1 MKYYIIAGERS
12 GDMHAANLM
21 KELKIQ
27 DTAATFRCWGG
38 DMMQAAGGELVRHYK
53 EMAFMGFLEAAAN
66 AFKIARFLRQCKA
79 DILAYQPDVIILVD
93 YAGFNL
99 RIAKFAKERG
109 IKVFYYIS
117 PKIWA
122 WNQGRVHTIK
132 KLVDRMFVILPFE
145 EEFYGKFDYK
155 VDYIGN
161 PIMDTVRNHQASPD
175 FMQRNQLSAKPIIA
189 VLPGSRKQE
198 IESILF
204 IMLSVLPAFRD
215 YQFVVAAV
223 SNLNQSYY
231 ENFNRDP
238 NIKIVYDQTYD
249 LLANAQAALVTS
261 GTATLETALFNVPQ
275 VVCYTTSLIS
285 YWIGRAV
292 IKVPYISLVNL
303 IAGKPVVTELI
314 QNELTG
320 RNIITELKKILTD
333 ENFIQQQKA
342 SYQEIREKLGEANSA
357 AKAAE
362 LMVKYLKNPAS
373 AAVEH

>member
-1 MKYYIIAGERS
+1 LKYYIIAGERS
-12 GDMHAANLM
+12 GDMHAASLM
-21 KELKIQ
+21 LELKAK
-27 DTAATFRCWGG
+27 DPSATFRCWGG
-38 DMMQAAGGELVRHYK
+38 DLMQAAGGELVRHYK
-53 EMAFMGFLEAAAN
+53 DLAFMGFLEAAAN
-66 AFKIARFLRQCKA
+66 ALKVMQFLKECKT
-79 DILAYQPDVIILVD
+79 DILQFKPDVVILVD

-99 RIAKFAKERG
+99 RIAKFAKEQE

-122 WNQGRVHTIK
+122 WNQSRVHHIK
-132 KLVDRMFVILPFE
+132 KVVDRMFVILPFE
-145 EEFYGKFDYK
+145 EQFYQQFDYK

-161 PIMDTVRNHQASPD
+161 PIVDTVRNHQANPD
-175 FMQRNQLSAKPIIA
+175 FVRQNKLNLKPIIA

-204 IMLSVLPAFRD
+204 IMLSVLPAFRE

-261 GTATLETALFNVPQ
+261 GTATLETAIFNVPQ

-303 IAGKPVVTELI
+303 IAEKPVVTELI
-314 QNELTG
+314 QNDLTG
-320 RNIITELKKILTD
+320 RNIIAELKKILFD
-333 ENFIQQQKA
+333 ANFIQKQKA
-342 SYQEIREKLGEANSA
+342 GYQEIREKLGEAQA
-357 AKAAE
+357 ATKAAD
-362 LMVKYLKNPAS
+362 LMVAYLES
-373 AAVEH
+373 